1 MSDLPQKRTQS
12 IGALRFQGVAG
23 RLPQRDERFRF
34 ARGETGGQAMS
45 SKITSRKFTR
55 RTILAG
61 SALGAV
67 TSSRLPT
74 PAIAQNVPFKV
85 GLLTVKTGTA
95 ICAGRNGA

>member
-1 MSDLPQKRTQS
+1 
-12 IGALRFQGVAG
+12 
-23 RLPQRDERFRF
+23 
-34 ARGETGGQAMS
+34 MS

-67 TSSRLPT
+67 ASKPT

-85 GLLTVKTGTA
+85 GLLTVKTETA

>member
-1 MSDLPQKRTQS
+1 
-12 IGALRFQGVAG
+12 
-23 RLPQRDERFRF
+23 
-34 ARGETGGQAMS
+34 MS

-67 TSSRLPT
+67 ASSRLPIR
-74 PAIAQNVPFKV
+74 AIGQNVPFKA

>member
-1 MSDLPQKRTQS
+1 
-12 IGALRFQGVAG
+12 
-23 RLPQRDERFRF
+23 
-34 ARGETGGQAMS
+34 MS

-67 TSSRLPT
+67 ASSRLPT